1 MSERLSVGEIC
12 TREVTIA
19 FRDTDLVAAARLM
32 REAHVG
38 ALVVVDEM
46 PGKRMVAGL
55 ITDRDIV
62 TAVIAPGLDP
72 RTLNVEDVMTEP
84 VLTMDEDDSLI
95 DLLRMMRDKG
105 VRRVPVLGAQR
116 ELVGLVTLDD
126 ALEILA
132 EELDLLVGAIG
143 SEARRE
149 RMRRPAA

>member
-1 MSERLSVGEIC
+1 MGERLNVGEIC

-84 VLTMDEDDSLI
+84 VLTMSEDESLL

-105 VRRVPVLGAQR
+105 VRRVPVLGAER

-149 RMRRPAA
+149 RLKRPSV

>member
-1 MSERLSVGEIC
+1 MGERLNVGEIC

-84 VLTMDEDDSLI
+84 VLTMSEDESLL

-105 VRRVPVLGAQR
+105 VRRVPVLGVER

-149 RMRRPAA
+149 RLKRPSV

>member
-1 MSERLSVGEIC
+1 MGERLNVGEIC

-84 VLTMDEDDSLI
+84 VLAMSEDESLL

-105 VRRVPVLGAQR
+105 VRRVPVLGAER

-149 RMRRPAA
+149 RLKRPSV

>member
-1 MSERLSVGEIC
+1 MGERLNVGEIC
-12 TREVTIA
+12 TREVAIA

-84 VLTMDEDDSLI
+84 VLTMD
-95 DLLRMMRDKG
+95 
-105 VRRVPVLGAQR
+105 
-116 ELVGLVTLDD
+116 
-126 ALEILA
+126 
-132 EELDLLVGAIG
+132 
-143 SEARRE
+143 
-149 RMRRPAA
+149 

>member
-1 MSERLSVGEIC
+1 MGERLNVGEIC

-55 ITDRDIV
+55 LTDRDIV

-84 VLTMDEDDSLI
+84 VLTMSEDESLL

-105 VRRVPVLGAQR
+105 VRRVPVLGAER

-149 RMRRPAA
+149 RLKRPAV

>member
-1 MSERLSVGEIC
+1 MGERLNVGEIC

-46 PGKRMVAGL
+46 PSKRMVAGL

-84 VLTMDEDDSLI
+84 VLTMSEDESLL

-105 VRRVPVLGAQR
+105 VRRVPVLGVER

-149 RMRRPAA
+149 RLKRPSV